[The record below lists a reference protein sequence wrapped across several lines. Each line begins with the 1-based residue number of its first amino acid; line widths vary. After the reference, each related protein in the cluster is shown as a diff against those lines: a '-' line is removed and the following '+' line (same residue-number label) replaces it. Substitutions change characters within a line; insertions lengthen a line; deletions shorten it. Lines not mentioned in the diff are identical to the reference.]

1 MTTAEQV
8 SSEQGHPEMWL
19 SHLLLKPPA
28 KVAVFSVWLLTG
40 SQVRPKPS
48 DTRSVL
54 VRFRV

>member
-1 MTTAEQV
+1 MAEQV

-48 DTRSVL
+48 DTCSVL